1 MQSGKYI
8 YQVLNPAFD
17 GNAAIQVGRKYTLT
31 FDATVNSD
39 SPYNLYY
46 SLFYGDNP
54 EANQITSDMVTLVG
68 IPHPSGRTDWT
79 YDLTLSFVSAPG
91 PSIGKSLGIKFDNR
105 KPSTWLFVDD
115 LRLDWVWATSAY
127 GPLPADGA
135 EDVARDVNL
144 AWIAGGWAK
153 KHIVY
158 FSDDFSKVSTRHQD
172 ANQGIQDANIFDPTP
187 GSGQLVLGKTY
198 YWAIDEVNDAWPGIT
213 GIPDPPW
220 VGSVWS
226 FEVAGFATNPDPEDE
241 AEDVS
246 LYTDLSWTPGTDVN
260 NVNGHDVYFGTDEA
274 AVDDANQLSSEY
286 MGRQDA
292 NDFNNF
298 SPALELG
305 KTYYW
310 RIDEVN
316 VAAGTLI
323 KGKLWSFTI
332 ADYLSVD
339 DFESYV
345 DDAAIRGVWKD
356 STTGSIR
363 ISFAV
368 GSR

>member
-1 MQSGKYI
+1 MSKKLYFLVSLILVLGLSGAAHATAIDDCRYNLSFELMIDPCDANGCGNLVCGHTSTMDDVLAWEMSSSFAGVDVNAPHNTCGDDRDWGIIPDGNSFAYMQSGKYI

-91 PSIGKSLGIKFDNR
+91 PSIGKSLGLKFDNR

-127 GPLPADGA
+127 GPLPTDGA

-226 FEVAGFATNPDPEDE
+226 FEVAGFATNPDP
-241 AEDVS
+241 
-246 LYTDLSWTPGTDVN
+246 
-260 NVNGHDVYFGTDEA
+260 
-274 AVDDANQLSSEY
+274 
-286 MGRQDA
+286 
-292 NDFNNF
+292 
-298 SPALELG
+298 
-305 KTYYW
+305 
-310 RIDEVN
+310 
-316 VAAGTLI
+316 
-323 KGKLWSFTI
+323 
-332 ADYLSVD
+332 
-339 DFESYV
+339 
-345 DDAAIRGVWKD
+345 
-356 STTGSIR
+356 
-363 ISFAV
+363 
-368 GSR
+368 